1 MTPEGQNFW
10 DNFAE
15 HLEKFKEDCKNLS
28 ADSLVRLT
36 EDPSSKFMAF
46 AHFIRHEIQFDIGVQ
61 FTVKKKKTV
70 DPPSTE
76 SEMISQNVTR
86 IFKYLFYVFYCFNND
101 CIS

>member
-1 MTPEGQNFW
+1 MTPDGQNFW

-36 EDPSSKFMAF
+36 EDPSSKFVTQTYFSYTSAKF
-46 AHFIRHEIQFDIGVQ
+46 EIVLP

-76 SEMISQNVTR
+76 SEMTTSQPVNR
-86 IFKYLFYVFYCFNND
+86 I
-101 CIS
+101 